1 MRCDAA
7 PLFVRKECMD
17 IRAKNYL
24 QEVRELYLAAE
35 QDEEVAQGYLL
46 LAEKCKL
53 KKYMELLEKARDKAD
68 QSAAVYN
75 QRKQIVI
82 EQIKELKYSVFV
94 HVLMGIYVDFKMLK
108 EIAYDEHIS
117 YQEVRGMH
125 EPALKCF
132 EEFHS
137 DALDEWERGRR

>member
-1 MRCDAA
+1 
-7 PLFVRKECMD
+7 MD

-94 HVLMGIYVDFKMLK
+94 HVLMGIYYKCSNGICKKKFNGCM
-108 EIAYDEHIS
+108 ICHIN
-117 YQEVRGMH
+117 
-125 EPALKCF
+125 KCF
-132 EEFHS
+132 IRYLLNGSPMMWHEKK
-137 DALDEWERGRR
+137 LI

>member
-53 KKYMELLEKARDKAD
+53 KSIWNY
-68 QSAAVYN
+68 
-75 QRKQIVI
+75 
-82 EQIKELKYSVFV
+82 
-94 HVLMGIYVDFKMLK
+94 
-108 EIAYDEHIS
+108 
-117 YQEVRGMH
+117 
-125 EPALKCF
+125 
-132 EEFHS
+132 
-137 DALDEWERGRR
+137 

>member
-1 MRCDAA
+1 
-7 PLFVRKECMD
+7 MD

-117 YQEVRGMH
+117 YQEVRGY
-125 EPALKCF
+125 A
-132 EEFHS
+132 
-137 DALDEWERGRR
+137 

>member
-1 MRCDAA
+1 MRDDLIMES
-7 PLFVRKECMD
+7 PYNPID
-17 IRAKNYL
+17 DGI
-24 QEVRELYLAAE
+24 
-35 QDEEVAQGYLL
+35 EEPA
-46 LAEKCKL
+46 
-53 KKYMELLEKARDKAD
+53 
-68 QSAAVYN
+68 SH
-75 QRKQIVI
+75 

-137 DALDEWERGRR
+137 DALDEWERGRH